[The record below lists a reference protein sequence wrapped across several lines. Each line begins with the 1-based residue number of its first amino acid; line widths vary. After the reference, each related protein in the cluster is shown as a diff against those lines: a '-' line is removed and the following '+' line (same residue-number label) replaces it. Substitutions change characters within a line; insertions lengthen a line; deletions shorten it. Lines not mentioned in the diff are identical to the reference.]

1 MTPVLRA
8 SLADDRDALV
18 HERLL
23 SAVRASPGITTE
35 RASSVARCSIVEACR
50 GLDHLVGEDLVE
62 EAELQDGSAWFPIDW
77 CHTCGCTETRA
88 CDEGCEWAE
97 APGSLPHLGP
107 GAGICSR
114 CA

>member
-1 MTPVLRA
+1 MSVVIRA
-8 SLADDRDALV
+8 SMAENRDTLMR
-18 HERLL
+18 ERLL

-35 RASSVARCSIVEACR
+35 RLHAAARCSIVEACR
-50 GLDHLVGEDLVE
+50 TLDELVGDDLVE

-88 CDEGCEWAE
+88 CDEGCQWTEE
-97 APGSLPHLGP
+97 PGSLPHLGP
-107 GAGICSR
+107 GCGICSR